1 MKITKNQ
8 LTKITNAFYYF
19 GREMLNWIINNWYS
33 FLKGINIDNS
43 NIDKELL
50 IHIANRYY
58 LGDSINL
65 ILKSVNKKLEEKN

>member
-8 LTKITNAFYYF
+8 LTKITNGFYYF
-19 GREMLNWIINNWYS
+19 GREMLTWIINNWYS
-33 FLKGINIDNS
+33 FIKALNIDNS
-43 NIDKELL
+43 SIDKE
-50 IHIANRYY
+50 IMIYIANRYY